1 MSRPVRSHEP
11 FAEWAALASIQA
23 LDGDELLRFEAHLAA
38 GCAECEETQRECAM
52 AAAALPLA
60 LPEVPVPPQLR
71 DRVLARVEDGPRLA
85 PPLTRTRPETVRS
98 RLWPWAAG
106 LVAAGIVG
114 VTAWDHYQVRSTLEQ
129 QRAAVARL
137 QHELASQRMLTSL
150 VGGTDSSVAALKG
163 TSPAPQADGW
173 IAWSPARKSGF
184 LVVHN
189 LPMSPPGKQYQLWVI
204 SAGQPASAGVF
215 DVDNLGHASLVVPVE
230 AAKPDGFAITLE
242 PAGGGSAPSGAPL
255 MTSPSRS

>member
-1 MSRPVRSHEP
+1 MLVGENLDFDVARPRQPPLEVDSGVAKCR
-11 FAEWAALASIQA
+11 A
-23 LDGDELLRFEAHLAA
+23 GLRARPA
-38 GCAECEETQRECAM
+38 QRTWQ
-52 AAAALPLA
+52 P
-60 LPEVPVPPQLR
+60 
-71 DRVLARVEDGPRLA
+71 ARVEDGPRLA
-85 PPLTRTRPETVRS
+85 PPLTRTRPEAVRS
-98 RLWPWAAG
+98 RLWPWVTG

-163 TSPAPQADGW
+163 MPPALQADGW

-189 LPMSPPGKQYQLWVI
+189 LPMAPAGKQYQLWVI
-204 SAGQPASAGVF
+204 AGGQPVPAGVF
-215 DVDNLGHASLVVPVE
+215 DVDNLGHASMVVAVE
-230 AAKPDGFAITLE
+230 APAPDGFAITLE
-242 PAGGGSAPSGAPL
+242 PAGGGPAPSGAPL
-255 MTSPSRS
+255 MTSPTRG